1 MGGVIHERIT
11 KRVQIHERD
20 KSKDGTHVDWWI
32 YEESDPQNY
41 FKEVKENE

>member
-1 MGGVIHERIT
+1 MMKQNKII